1 MLRKAKAVAL
11 VGLVVA
17 VSGFPLYSAVFYG
30 MTYVK
35 RHGWQTY
42 EEAPTAFLFNTVLSC
57 IALVAIVPFLAFLA
71 WVRDGKRERAFKR
84 LPPPLIEESH
94 ISRDKYQNTE
104 GNKGVKTMVEK
115 K

>member
-11 VGLVVA
+11 VGFVVA

-30 MTYVK
+30 ITYVK
-35 RHGWQTY
+35 RQGWQTY
-42 EEAPTAFLFNTVLSC
+42 EEAPSAFILNTVLSC
-57 IALVAIVPFLAFLA
+57 IALVAIVAFLAFLA

-94 ISRDKYQNTE
+94 VSRYKDQNTE
-104 GNKGVKTMVEK
+104 GNKRVKQ
-115 K
+115 